1 MYTSYGH
8 EYKSICII
16 VSCILTNLIH
26 MINVYLL
33 YQFRNHTQP
42 LPSPSSTFV
51 MSSLST
57 MMKTPMIPA
66 VLLKITPPIY
76 PRMITM
82 KTRRTL
88 SMPRRERVSL
98 CHAEL
103 NTSFCLFIYTH
114 THTMSS
120 FILDS
125 FNERKARARGYASGA
140 CGGKPMRFCRCKRVG
155 FCSRK
160 KKCGRGLKRCRKNRK
175 RCCKRSSEEDELI
188 MARFFETYEDEDID
202 LITDYLFNIDIE

>member
-1 MYTSYGH
+1 
-8 EYKSICII
+8 
-16 VSCILTNLIH
+16 

-76 PRMITM
+76 PRMIITM

-88 SMPRRERVSL
+88 SMPRRKRVSL

-125 FNERKARARGYASGA
+125 FNERQARARGIVSGEGYAGSG
-140 CGGKPMRFCRCKRVG
+140 CGVPGGIPMRFCCKRVG

>member
-1 MYTSYGH
+1 VLINHPDLEDQHIHNNHHEATTLSICRFGLACRCARCCVGGEYTSYGH

-42 LPSPSSTFV
+42 LPSPSRTFV
-51 MSSLST
+51 MSSPIT
-57 MMKTPMIPA
+57 MKTPAMTPA

-76 PRMITM
+76 LRMITM

-103 NTSFCLFIYTH
+103 NTSFCLFLH
-114 THTMSS
+114 THMPS
-120 FILDS
+120 FYS
-125 FNERKARARGYASGA
+125 
-140 CGGKPMRFCRCKRVG
+140 
-155 FCSRK
+155 
-160 KKCGRGLKRCRKNRK
+160 
-175 RCCKRSSEEDELI
+175 
-188 MARFFETYEDEDID
+188 
-202 LITDYLFNIDIE
+202 